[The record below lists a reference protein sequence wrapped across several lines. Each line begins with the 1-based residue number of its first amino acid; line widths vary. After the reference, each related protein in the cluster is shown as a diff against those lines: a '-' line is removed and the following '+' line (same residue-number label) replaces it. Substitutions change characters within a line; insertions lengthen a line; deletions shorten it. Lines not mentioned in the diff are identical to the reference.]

1 VIEGVVVLSVVLEV
15 VKNKNPAV
23 YNRIKA
29 LCLNKA
35 RRFYVFAN
43 ELHRC
48 TCILIYTMVC
58 SLLVFFFGTRCFH
71 PMRTKMFHAEFCSQ
85 NKTADI
91 IKLLYSTLVIEV
103 CSIIETFFV
112 KIPSSQR

>member
-58 SLLVFFFGTRCFH
+58 SLLVFFLVHVASILCE
-71 PMRTKMFHAEFCSQ
+71 PKCSML
-85 NKTADI
+85 KFVVK
-91 IKLLYSTLVIEV
+91 IKLQIS
-103 CSIIETFFV
+103 
-112 KIPSSQR
+112 